1 MVWSLWDDWNEEYL
15 WDDWNEE
22 YQKRFSLERELKTS
36 RIEIKR
42 LAQSLAETLQENN
55 DLAKENKRLNNE
67 MQELIKHHE

>member
-1 MVWSLWDDWNEEYL
+1 MNQGYLYWLKKLKGLLISIQINRYYKSL
-15 WDDWNEE
+15 
-22 YQKRFSLERELKTS
+22 KIS